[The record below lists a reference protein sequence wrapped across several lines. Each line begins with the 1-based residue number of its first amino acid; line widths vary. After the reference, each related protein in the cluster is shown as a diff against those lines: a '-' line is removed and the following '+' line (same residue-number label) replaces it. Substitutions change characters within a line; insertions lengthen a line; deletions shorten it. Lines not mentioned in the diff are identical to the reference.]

1 MLHLVF
7 LTFHVWVQAMCLA
20 WLAQL
25 MGVTMVHANLRHW
38 FKLFYASICTFV
50 LFGLDQVITLH
61 TLPFGGMLLTIPY
74 RVLHLLP

>member
-1 MLHLVF
+1 
-7 LTFHVWVQAMCLA
+7 MCLA

-61 TLPFGGMLLTIPY
+61 TLSIVACYATESTIQSPSL
-74 RVLHLLP
+74 VALVHA

>member
-1 MLHLVF
+1 
-7 LTFHVWVQAMCLA
+7 MCLA

-50 LFGLDQVITLH
+50 LFGLDQVIILH
-61 TLPFGGMLLTIPY
+61 TPLSSDVSVALIPACFCCP
-74 RVLHLLP
+74 LHDPG